1 MKSKH
6 THAIGRRKES
16 VARAHVIAGA
26 GTITVNDRPLATYF
40 PRESHRI
47 KVLKPLVVT
56 AQAEGIDVILNIVG
70 GGSSGQT
77 DAAALAIARALIK
90 INPEHK
96 PALRK
101 EGLLTVDSRVVERK
115 KFGRHKARR
124 GTQFSKR

>member
-16 VARAHVIAGA
+16 VARAYVSAGA
-26 GTITVNDRPLATYF
+26 GNVTVNDKPLKTYF
-40 PRESHRI
+40 PREAHRI
-47 KVLKPLVVT
+47 KVLRPLVIT
-56 AQAEGIDVILNIVG
+56 SQAESFDVIINVVG

-77 DAAALAIARALIK
+77 DAASLAIARALVK
-90 INPEHK
+90 LNAEHK

-101 EGLLTVDSRVVERK
+101 DGLLTVDSRVVERK
-115 KFGRHKARR
+115 KYGRRKARR